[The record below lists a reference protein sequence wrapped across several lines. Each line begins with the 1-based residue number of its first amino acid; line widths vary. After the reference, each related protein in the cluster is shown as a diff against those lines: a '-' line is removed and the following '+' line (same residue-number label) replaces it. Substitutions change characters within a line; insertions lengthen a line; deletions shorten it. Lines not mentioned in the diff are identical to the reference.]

1 MSQTV
6 VVTGASA
13 GVGRAAA
20 VAFASRGDRVG
31 LLARGSA
38 GLAGALAEVERAGGT
53 GLAVE
58 TDVADHEAVEQAAA
72 TIEAQL
78 GPIDVWVNNAMAT
91 VFAPFHEITAEEYRR
106 STEVTYL
113 GTVHGTMA
121 ALRRMRA
128 RGAGTIVQV
137 GSALAYRGIP
147 LQSPYC
153 GAKHAIQGF
162 TEALRCELLHDESPV
177 HVTMVQMPALNTPQF
192 GWSRNKMGK
201 RPQPVPPIF
210 QPEVAARAIVWA
222 SQHRRK
228 EVYVGRSTVLAIV
241 GDKLASAAAD
251 RYLARTGYSSQ
262 LTDEPD
268 DAGRPDNL
276 LEPVDAGT
284 DRGMHGR
291 FDDKASDGDP
301 ETWFV
306 THRGLATAAAAGAGA
321 AAVTWLARRR

>member
-58 TDVADHEAVEQAAA
+58 TDVADHDAVEQAAA
-72 TIEAQL
+72 TIEAQV

-121 ALRRMRA
+121 ALRRMRG

-162 TEALRCELLHDESPV
+162 TEAVRCELLHDECPV
-177 HVTMVQMPALNTPQF
+177 HLTMVQMPALNTPQF

-268 DAGRPDNL
+268 DNGRPDNL
-276 LEPVDAGT
+276 LEPVDADT

>member
-72 TIEAQL
+72 TVEAQL

-177 HVTMVQMPALNTPQF
+177 HLTMVQMPALNTPQF
-192 GWSRNKMGK
+192 GWSRNKMSK

-268 DAGRPDNL
+268 DNGRPDNL
-276 LEPVDAGT
+276 LEPVDAET

-306 THRGLATAAAAGAGA
+306 THRHLATAAAAGAGA

>member
-192 GWSRNKMGK
+192 GWSRNKMTK

>member
-38 GLAGALAEVERAGGT
+38 GLAGALVEVERAGGT

-58 TDVADHEAVEQAAA
+58 TDVADAEAVEQAAA
-72 TIEAQL
+72 TVEAQL
-78 GPIDVWVNNAMAT
+78 GPIDVWVNDAMAT
-91 VFAPFHEITAEEYRR
+91 VFAPFHEITADEYRR

-121 ALRRMRA
+121 ALRRMRG

-162 TEALRCELLHDESPV
+162 TESLRCELLHDGSPV

-228 EVYVGRSTVLAIV
+228 EIYVGRSTVLAIV

-251 RYLARTGYSSQ
+251 RYLARTGYGSQ

-268 DAGRPDNL
+268 DDARADNL
-276 LEPVDAGT
+276 LAPVDAET

-291 FDDKASDGDP
+291 FDDRASDGDP
-301 ETWFV
+301 QTWFV